1 MDHDGQRPRR
11 GRTMAAADV
20 GCSVHLDRE
29 QDKKKQ
35 WIMEMMHDQDQMA
48 NFAVSNFVS
57 KLI

>member
-29 QDKKKQ
+29 QDKKT
-35 WIMEMMHDQDQMA
+35 MNHGNDA
-48 NFAVSNFVS
+48 
-57 KLI
+57 